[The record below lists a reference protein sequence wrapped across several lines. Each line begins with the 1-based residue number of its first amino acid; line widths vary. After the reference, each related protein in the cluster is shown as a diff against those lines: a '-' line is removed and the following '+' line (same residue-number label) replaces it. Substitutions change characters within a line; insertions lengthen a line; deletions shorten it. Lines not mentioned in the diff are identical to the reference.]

1 MKKFIAIAFIA
12 VSALSTGLAASS
24 ASASSRAYNGNW
36 VNVDRNTSGIT
47 RMSIRARGMYAVAA
61 TFGKCQPRDCSWG
74 RARGQAFGP
83 NIATDPSR
91 STRAI
96 IFTYRKSFA
105 RTMVLVQRYG
115 HGRLR
120 VTTFTTFTDGSG
132 RKPYTKTYTLRRSHG
147 HRPHRPHRRS

>member
-12 VSALSTGLAASS
+12 VSALSTGLATSS
-24 ASASSRAYNGNW
+24 ASANSRAYTGRW
-36 VNVDRNTSGIT
+36 VNVDRNTGGIT
-47 RMSIRARGMYAVAA
+47 RMIIRARGAVAIAA
-61 TFGKCQPRDCSWG
+61 TYGKCHPRDCSWG

-96 IFTYRKSFA
+96 IFTYSKSHA
-105 RTMVLVQRYG
+105 RTMLLVQRLG

-120 VTTFTTFTDGSG
+120 VTTFTTFIDGSG
-132 RKPYTKTYTLRRSHG
+132 RKPYTKTYTLRRAGRH
-147 HRPHRPHRRS
+147 HRPHRRS